1 MESTFNEV
9 YYDVEKAI
17 DLSFKGQFVL
27 KFYVY

>member
-17 DLSFKGQFVL
+17 DLSFKRSVCIEIL
-27 KFYVY
+27 